1 MIGVMASIPLFV
13 GPTVFLVGLLIAL
26 VVAVAIVGLLFS
38 LSWRVIALA
47 AIVLG
52 ILWLVGVI
60 GFSSGGPG
68 ASGLSTMGL

>member
-1 MIGVMASIPLFV
+1 MIGVMVSIPLFV

-38 LSWRVIALA
+38 LSWRVIALVA
-47 AIVLG
+47 LVLG

-60 GFSSGGPG
+60 GFSPGGPG
-68 ASGLSTMGL
+68 ASELLAMGL